1 MNNLKKIRLNKTHIN
16 VSTSYWE
23 DLPET
28 GTHNFQKTISLE
40 QDSTQAVVTM
50 DVTTDIGSL
59 FVFGEDVYSLPPSA
73 SSKIDYTVS
82 IPGYFPEKSVVH
94 YFNLDGE
101 NEVESDFL
109 NSEGCHIKIGAY
121 CKHVASY
128 ATVEYRITFSLVY
141 NVNTYH
147 GVIFN
152 ETISKQT
159 VVAGNYHDFGSKEY
173 SSSTHEIVYMR

>member
-1 MNNLKKIRLNKTHIN
+1 MDNLKKIRLNKTNIT

-40 QDSTQAVVTM
+40 LGNTSVITM
-50 DVTTDIGSL
+50 DVTMDIGSA
-59 FVFGEDVYSLPPSA
+59 FIFGEDVYSLPPSA
-73 SSKIDYTVS
+73 LSKIDYTVS
-82 IPGYFPEKSVVH
+82 IPVSYIGEKSVVY
-94 YFNLDGE
+94 YFNLDGG

-121 CKHVASY
+121 CTRNLFDVGYS
-128 ATVEYRITFSLVY
+128 ITFSLVY
-141 NVNTYH
+141 NMNTYH

-152 ETISKQT
+152 ETISKQDS
-159 VVAGNYHDFGSKEY
+159 AYLDYYDSGSKEY
-173 SSSTHEIVYMR
+173 SSSKHDIVYMR

>member
-1 MNNLKKIRLNKTHIN
+1 MDNLKKIRLNKTNIN

-40 QDSTQAVVTM
+40 SNATSVITM
-50 DVTTDIGSL
+50 DVTTDIGSA

-73 SSKIDYTVS
+73 LNKIDYTVS
-82 IPGYFPEKSVVH
+82 IPASFYNEKSVVY

-121 CKHVASY
+121 CRRSIGA
-128 ATVEYRITFSLVY
+128 ALEYSITFSLVY
-141 NVNTYH
+141 NMNTYH

-152 ETISKQT
+152 ETISKQ
-159 VVAGNYHDFGSKEY
+159 AGTYIDYHDFGSKEY
-173 SSSTHEIVYMR
+173 SSSRHEIVYMR